1 MTVGMEL
8 QRVVRAGWPD
18 SRTRPLRGDILGP
31 EARRA
36 LAGVCSCTDKI
47 AGAQVSDN
55 PAGPHGGTGS
65 NDPYSKGPGGSSGT
79 SGSSNPG
86 QTPYGQPAYGQSPTP
101 YGQPAYGQ
109 GPGQPAYGQ
118 SQYGQSPYGQGY
130 PGGGYPGQQ
139 GPRENP
145 GRTLG
150 IVGLI
155 LAIVV
160 APVGLILSIV
170 ALVKSKKAGMG
181 NGLAV
186 AGIIVGAL
194 FTILLVLAI
203 LLLVAAAPFIGE
215 VAEFCEQAGPGLHEF
230 RGQEVQCP

>member
-1 MTVGMEL
+1 MSE
-8 QRVVRAGWPD
+8 
-18 SRTRPLRGDILGP
+18 
-31 EARRA
+31 
-36 LAGVCSCTDKI
+36 
-47 AGAQVSDN
+47 N
-55 PAGPHGGTGS
+55 PAGPHGGSGS
-65 NDPYSKGPGGSSGT
+65 NDPYGKGPGGSSGT

-86 QTPYGQPAYGQSPTP
+86 QPPYGQPAYGQSPTP

-109 GPGQPAYGQ
+109 AQGQPA
-118 SQYGQSPYGQGY
+118 YGQSPYGQGY

-155 LAIVV
+155 LAVVV

>member
-1 MTVGMEL
+1 MSE
-8 QRVVRAGWPD
+8 
-18 SRTRPLRGDILGP
+18 
-31 EARRA
+31 
-36 LAGVCSCTDKI
+36 
-47 AGAQVSDN
+47 N
-55 PAGPHGGTGS
+55 PAGPHGGSGS
-65 NDPYSKGPGGSSGT
+65 NDPYGKGPGGSSGP

-86 QTPYGQPAYGQSPTP
+86 QTPYGQPAYGQSPAP

-118 SQYGQSPYGQGY
+118 SPYGQPSGY
-130 PGGGYPGQQ
+130 PAGGYPGQQ

-155 LAIVV
+155 LAIIPFLS
-160 APVGLILSIV
+160 PVGLILSIV

-181 NGLAV
+181 NGIAV

-194 FTILLVLAI
+194 FTIGLVI
-203 LLLVAAAPFIGE
+203 LIVGIIAVIPYATE
-215 VAEFCEQAGPGLHEF
+215 VAEFCQQAGSGPQIYE
-230 RGQEVQCP
+230 GQEIRCP